1 MVIGT
6 PMLRTSLAAAR
17 ISRRTRV
24 VWGAFCAA
32 MALACGVLVLG
43 DAECPRPVPAIA
55 LLQTAGTD
63 GGITPLAAPLDQ
75 ERWNAI
81 VIHHSGMPAGDA
93 STIARL
99 QGAEGLDG
107 LGYHFV
113 IGNGQGMPD
122 GFVFVGP
129 RWNRQQPG
137 AHVASRPRQGDARP
151 VSLAR
156 GVTPESL
163 NLHAVGIC
171 LVGNGDRRE
180 FTERQIR
187 ELVGLVRRIQD
198 TLKIPSERVFLHADV
213 ADTSSPGRFFPMAA
227 FEEQLLRGSR

>member
-1 MVIGT
+1 MLIGT

-17 ISRRTRV
+17 LSRRTRV

-43 DAECPRPVPAIA
+43 DAGGPRAVPAIA
-55 LLQTAGTD
+55 VLQAGNQD
-63 GGITPLAAPLDQ
+63 GGLSPLAAPLDR

-81 VIHHSGMPAGDA
+81 VIHHSGTPAGDA

-99 QGAEGLDG
+99 QGADGLDG

-137 AHVASRPRQGDARP
+137 AHVASKMRAGDAQR

-156 GVTPESL
+156 GTTPEAL

-187 ELVGLVRRIQD
+187 ELVTLVRRIQRS
-198 TLKIPSERVFLHADV
+198 LNIPSDRIFLHGDV
-213 ADTSSPGRFFPMAA
+213 ADTSSPGRFFPVAA
-227 FEEQLLRGSR
+227 FEEQLVRGTP